1 MRLSSRSVFIALAVI
16 CLSFFI
22 SCASTPTVVKYDS
35 VPSGSRVAVIPFR
48 DCTIVGQEDCSG
60 SGNIAGNIYAQVLAG
75 HPGIQVI
82 PLSRPVGAAE
92 SLADDAAVKYAASKG
107 FDYVVN
113 GEMNDF
119 YRVAPMTF
127 RQERVALA
135 VRILR
140 VSDSKVMDFQ
150 SETAAAGNLTT
161 PERML
166 ERLAAKLRDKL

>member
-1 MRLSSRSVFIALAVI
+1 MRLSTRSAFIVLAVTCQSLI
-16 CLSFFI
+16 L
-22 SCASTPTVVKYDS
+22 SCASTPSVVKYDS

-60 SGNIAGNIYAQVLAG
+60 SGNIAGNIYAQVLAA
-75 HPGIQVI
+75 HPGIQVV
-82 PLSRPVGAAE
+82 PLSRPVGAGE
-92 SLADDAAVKYAASKG
+92 SLTDDAAVKYAGSKG
-107 FDYVVN
+107 FEYVVN

-135 VRILR
+135 VRVLR
-140 VSDSKVMDFQ
+140 VSDGKVIVMQ

-166 ERLAAKLRDKL
+166 ERIAAKLRDKL